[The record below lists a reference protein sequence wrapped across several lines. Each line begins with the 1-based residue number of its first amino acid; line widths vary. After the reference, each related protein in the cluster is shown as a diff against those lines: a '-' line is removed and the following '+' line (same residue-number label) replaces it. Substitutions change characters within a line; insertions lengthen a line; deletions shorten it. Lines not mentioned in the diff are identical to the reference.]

1 MLTTT
6 HVMKQLIP
14 LAGLLLLLPVAQT
27 QEFPRE
33 KPLPEWTQE
42 EAVAVLN
49 DSPWAQQVRVLQLS
63 GRLLGRLPDG
73 RTVVYQDAPNLPPRQ
88 YSVPVSSIGPER
100 VEAVYAVRWSSARIV
115 QQALERLREL
125 APVLHEMQAPPPEL
139 SADHYV
145 LTARLVQ
152 PPTGSAAD
160 RFAFAT
166 VYDEAGRP
174 VRDEPPQV
182 ADIFAGLSEQEL
194 CDRAEL
200 RLGKKMKV
208 KPERARRHGVGTSE
222 GISFFF
228 PRQRNGGPALTPN
241 TQWVEFSFQGKK
253 DDKLKVHFKLAEMQ
267 FAGQRDY

>member
-1 MLTTT
+1 MLATRR
-6 HVMKQLIP
+6 MIAQLIP
-14 LAGLLLLLPVAQT
+14 LAALLLLHRVAQT
-27 QEFPRE
+27 QEFPHE
-33 KPLPEWTQE
+33 KSLPEWTQE
-42 EAVAVLN
+42 EALAVLN
-49 DSPWAQQVRVLQLS
+49 DSPWAQQVRVWQLS

-88 YSVPVSSIGPER
+88 YSVPVSSIRPER

-139 SADHYV
+139 SADQYV

-152 PPTGSAAD
+152 PPTASAAD

-182 ADIFAGLSEQEL
+182 ADVFVGLSDEEL
-194 CDRAEL
+194 RDRAQL
-200 RLGKKMKV
+200 RIGNNANV
-208 KPERARRHGVGTSE
+208 KPERALRHGVGTSE

-228 PRQRNGGPALTPN
+228 PRQRNGRPTLTPN

-253 DDKLKVHFKLAEMQ
+253 GDRLKVRFKLAEMQ
-267 FAGQRDY
+267 IAGRPDY